1 MSLCLAEI
9 KLGGVA
15 EEINL
20 CEWLLRLQPGWSTA
34 RSGLHYIAIVVEA
47 VQFVLSGS
55 LKQTGGA
62 TTIAA
67 LTPWYVLR

>member
-1 MSLCLAEI
+1 MSLCLAGI
-9 KLGGVA
+9 KLGGVP

-20 CEWLLRLQPGWSTA
+20 CEWLLRLQSDRPIAG
-34 RSGLHYIAIVVEA
+34 SGLHYIAIVVEA